1 MNSSEAYEQLSGH
14 SKEFAY
20 LGSTIALL
28 HWDQRTQIPA
38 EGHAHRVDVLSYF
51 AKTRHRM
58 VTDPRIGEWLAILEG
73 SDLAEDPLSVSA
85 VNIREWRRAYDRAT
99 KIPER
104 LAIEI
109 ARATAEGQSVW
120 EKARPRNDWPT
131 FMPYLDRIVSLER
144 EAAQAFGYE
153 DEPYDALLE
162 GYEQGETVKNL
173 RPIFSRLTQ
182 ALVSLLERIK
192 GAAGPVGDMHG
203 RSFPI
208 ADQRAF
214 AIEVAKQ
221 IGYDFRGGRLDISA
235 HPFTTGIGPGDVR
248 ITTRYS
254 ENDLSEA
261 FFSVVHEAGHAI
273 YHQGL
278 PLEHWGTPFCRPIS
292 LGVNESQSRMWE
304 NLVARSLPFWE
315 HFYPQAQARF
325 ASLKDVRIK
334 DFFFLV
340 NEVVPSLIRTEADE
354 VTYNLHILLRF
365 ELEVLLSRG
374 DLDVK
379 DLPSAWNEKMEAYFG
394 LTPPDYALGVMQD
407 VHWSSGS
414 IGYFPTYT
422 LGNLYSA
429 QFFAQAEHDLGNLND
444 QMARGEFT
452 QLREWLRDKIHSQ
465 GSRYL
470 PKDLVKTVTGE
481 GLNPGCLI
489 DYLERKYKAVYGM

>member
-1 MNSSEAYEQLSGH
+1 MQ
-14 SKEFAY
+14 
-20 LGSTIALL
+20 
-28 HWDQRTQIPA
+28 
-38 EGHAHRVDVLSYF
+38 
-51 AKTRHRM
+51 
-58 VTDPRIGEWLAILEG
+58 
-73 SDLAEDPLSVSA
+73 
-85 VNIREWRRAYDRAT
+85 
-99 KIPER
+99 
-104 LAIEI
+104 
-109 ARATAEGQSVW
+109 
-120 EKARPRNDWPT
+120 
-131 FMPYLDRIVSLER
+131 
-144 EAAQAFGYE
+144 
-153 DEPYDALLE
+153 
-162 GYEQGETVKNL
+162 
-173 RPIFSRLTQ
+173 
-182 ALVSLLERIK
+182 
-192 GAAGPVGDMHG
+192 G

-221 IGYDFRGGRLDISA
+221 IGYDFRGGRLDVSA
-235 HPFTTGIGPGDVR
+235 HPFTIGIGPGDVR

-261 FFSVVHEAGHAI
+261 FFSTMHEAGHAI

-325 ASLKDVRIK
+325 TSLENVQVK
-334 DFFFLV
+334 DFYFLV

-365 ELEVLLSRG
+365 ELEVLISRG
-374 DLDVK
+374 DLDVE
-379 DLPSAWNEKMEAYFG
+379 DLPTAWNEKMEAYLG

-429 QFFAQAEHDLGNLND
+429 QFFARAEQDLGNLSD
-444 QMARGEFT
+444 QMARGEFA

-470 PKDLVKTVTGE
+470 PKDLVRTVTGE

-489 DYLERKYKAVYGM
+489 DYLERKYITVYRL